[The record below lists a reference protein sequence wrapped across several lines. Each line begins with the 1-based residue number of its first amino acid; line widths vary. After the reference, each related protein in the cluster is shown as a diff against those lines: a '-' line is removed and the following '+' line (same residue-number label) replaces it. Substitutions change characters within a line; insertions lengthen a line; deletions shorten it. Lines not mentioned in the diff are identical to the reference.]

1 MQEEITRESFTKRQ
15 NEIMEKWKTKM
26 SVIRTETNMTPTR
39 FYRENQVEIFQD
51 IDELYNMAIILS
63 IKGE

>member
-1 MQEEITRESFTKRQ
+1 LQEEITREYFDKRQ
-15 NEIMEKWKTKM
+15 SEIMEKWKIRM
-26 SVIRTETNMTPTR
+26 SEICTSNKTPSR
-39 FYRENQVEIFQD
+39 FYRENQCEIFED

>member
-1 MQEEITRESFTKRQ
+1 MTEEITREYFNQRQEELQKKWQTKLSPFPYSHE
-15 NEIMEKWKTKM
+15 NAL
-26 SVIRTETNMTPTR
+26 R
-39 FYRENQVEIFQD
+39 FYRENQFEMFAD

>member
-1 MQEEITRESFTKRQ
+1 MPQEEITRKYFNKRQ
-15 NEIMEKWKTKM
+15 AELMEKWKIKM
-26 SVIRTETNMTPTR
+26 QELRTTDKTPSR
-39 FYRENQVEIFQD
+39 FYRENQFEIFKD